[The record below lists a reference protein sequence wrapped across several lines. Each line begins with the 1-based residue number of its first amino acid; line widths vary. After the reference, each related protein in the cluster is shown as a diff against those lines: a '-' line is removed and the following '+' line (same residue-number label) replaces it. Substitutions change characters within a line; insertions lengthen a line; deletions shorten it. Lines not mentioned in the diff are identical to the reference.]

1 MPVRQ
6 GVAYALLHEINV
18 HLPLALNVGEPI

>member
-6 GVAYALLHEINV
+6 GVAYALLHINNV
-18 HLPLALNVGEPI
+18 HLPIALSRGEPI